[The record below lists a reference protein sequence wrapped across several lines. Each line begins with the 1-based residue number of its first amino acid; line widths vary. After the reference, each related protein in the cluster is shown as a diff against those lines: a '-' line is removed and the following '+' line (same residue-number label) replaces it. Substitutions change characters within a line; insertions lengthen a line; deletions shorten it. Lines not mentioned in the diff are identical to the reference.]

1 MKKYPYKDD
10 VTGAWI
16 YDQVPEK
23 MVLATSE
30 KQLKINT
37 LIMYKA
43 KFSSFTGLYIAER
56 IKLSDLPALKS
67 YLKEGRVYI
76 KKIGV

>member
-37 LIMYKA
+37 LILYKA
-43 KFSSFTGLYIAER
+43 KLGSVAGLYIAER
-56 IKLSDLPALKS
+56 IKLSDLPALKQ
-67 YLKEGRVYI
+67 YLKEGRVYV

>member
-16 YDQVPEK
+16 YDSVPDK
-23 MVLATSE
+23 MELATSE

-37 LIMYKA
+37 LVLYSPKI
-43 KFSSFTGLYIAER
+43 SSYVGLYIAEK
-56 IKLSDLPALKS
+56 IKASSLEALRQ
-67 YLKEGRVYI
+67 YLKEGRVYV